1 MQGSCCCQSGKDKP
15 QSAPQGNAGPLRELT
30 PLRPQPVDRLRYFG
44 TGALVFAIWTG
55 CYLVIEPLARLLT
68 QAVPGLSDRAAAAL
82 EFFLYDTAKILLLL
96 LLMVYVI
103 GWLRAGLHVER
114 VRDFLAGRRRV
125 LGYVLGAGFGA
136 ITPFCSCS
144 SIPLFLGFTTSGI
157 PVGITLAFLITSP
170 LINEIAVVLL
180 WGLLG
185 WKLTLVYVLAG
196 LGAGIIGGWF
206 MDVLRAERWLQDYLK
221 ESIASGAAQR
231 PAGAEQ
237 RKMGLRER
245 HLFASGETRSIFRRV
260 WRWVIIG
267 VGAGG
272 PAARLC
278 AGSLVRRASGRGA
291 MVVCPGCGGC
301 GHPALHQRHGYRA
314 RHGEPAAQGPAR
326 GHHTGLLHE
335 RRGGQPAGSAH
346 AAAGHARQAAGPLS
360 GDAAGALF
368 PAGLAAQ
375 RGTGLAAVGY
385 GNVDFNTMNKVN
397 EPYALQPNKQ

>member
-15 QSAPQGNAGPLRELT
+15 QSAPQGNTGPLRELT

-44 TGALVFAIWTG
+44 TAALVFAIWTG

-267 VGAGG
+267 VGLGSLLHGYVPEAWFAEHLGAGQWWSV
-272 PAARLC
+272 PAAVAVGIPLYTNVT
-278 AGSLVRRASGRGA
+278 GIVPVMESLLLKGLPVGTTLAFCMSAVAASLPEVLMLRQVMRGK
-291 MVVCPGCGGC
+291 
-301 GHPALHQRHGYRA
+301 
-314 RHGEPAAQGPAR
+314 
-326 GHHTGLLHE
+326 LL
-335 RRGGQPAGSAH
+335 
-346 AAAGHARQAAGPLS
+346 
-360 GDAAGALF
+360 ALF
-368 PAGLAAQ
+368 L
-375 RGTGLAAVGY
+375 GTLLVLFSLLGWLLNAVQGW
-385 GNVDFNTMNKVN
+385 
-397 EPYALQPNKQ
+397 LL

>member
-1 MQGSCCCQSGKDKP
+1 MQGPCCCQSGKGQP
-15 QSAPQGNAGPLRELT
+15 QASSQGTPGPLRELT

-44 TGALVFAIWTG
+44 TGALVFAVWTG
-55 CYLVIEPLARLLT
+55 CYLAIEPLARLLT
-68 QAVPGLSDRAAAAL
+68 QAVPGLSERAAAAL

-206 MDVLRAERWLQDYLK
+206 MDALRAERWLQDYLK
-221 ESIASGAAQR
+221 ESIASGAAQQSVGT
-231 PAGAEQ
+231 AQ
-237 RKMGLRER
+237 RKIGLRER

-267 VGAGG
+267 VGLGALLHGYVPEAWFAEHLGAGQWWSV
-272 PAARLC
+272 PAAVAVGIPLYTNVT
-278 AGSLVRRASGRGA
+278 GIVPVMESLLLKGLPVGTTLAFCMSAVAASLPEVLMLRQVMRGK
-291 MVVCPGCGGC
+291 
-301 GHPALHQRHGYRA
+301 
-314 RHGEPAAQGPAR
+314 
-326 GHHTGLLHE
+326 LL
-335 RRGGQPAGSAH
+335 
-346 AAAGHARQAAGPLS
+346 
-360 GDAAGALF
+360 ALF
-368 PAGLAAQ
+368 L
-375 RGTGLAAVGY
+375 GTLLVLFSLLGWLLNAVQGW
-385 GNVDFNTMNKVN
+385 
-397 EPYALQPNKQ
+397 LL

>member
-15 QSAPQGNAGPLRELT
+15 QPAPQGNAGPLRELT

-44 TGALVFAIWTG
+44 TGALVFAVWTG
-55 CYLVIEPLARLLT
+55 CYLAIEPLARLLT

-221 ESIASGAAQR
+221 ESIASGAAQQ
-231 PAGAEQ
+231 PIGTAQ
-237 RKMGLRER
+237 RKIGLRER

-267 VGAGG
+267 VGLGALLHGYVPEAWFAEHLGAGQWWSV
-272 PAARLC
+272 PAAVAVGIPLYTNVT
-278 AGSLVRRASGRGA
+278 GIVPVMESLLLKGLPVGTTLAFCMSAVAASLPEVLMLRQVMRGK
-291 MVVCPGCGGC
+291 
-301 GHPALHQRHGYRA
+301 
-314 RHGEPAAQGPAR
+314 
-326 GHHTGLLHE
+326 LL
-335 RRGGQPAGSAH
+335 
-346 AAAGHARQAAGPLS
+346 
-360 GDAAGALF
+360 ALF
-368 PAGLAAQ
+368 L
-375 RGTGLAAVGY
+375 GTLLVLFSLLGWLLNAVKGW
-385 GNVDFNTMNKVN
+385 
-397 EPYALQPNKQ
+397 LL

>member
-1 MQGSCCCQSGKDKP
+1 MQGSCCCQSGKG
-15 QSAPQGNAGPLRELT
+15 QSSPTNNAAPLRELT
-30 PLRPQPVDRLRYFG
+30 PLRPQPVNRLRYFG
-44 TGALVFAIWTG
+44 TGALALAVWTG

-68 QAVPGLSDRAAAAL
+68 QAIPGLSERAAAAL

-196 LGAGIIGGWF
+196 LGAGIVGGWF
-206 MDVLRAERWLQDYLK
+206 MDALRAERWLQDYLK
-221 ESIASGAAQR
+221 ESIASGATQQPAEAAQR
-231 PAGAEQ
+231 
-237 RKMGLRER
+237 KIGLRER

-267 VGAGG
+267 VGLGALLHGYVPEAWFAEHLGAGQWWSV
-272 PAARLC
+272 PAAVAVGIPLYTNVTGIVPVMESLLLKGLPVGTTLAFCMSAVAASLPELLMLRQVMRGRL
-278 AGSLVRRASGRGA
+278 L
-291 MVVCPGCGGC
+291 
-301 GHPALHQRHGYRA
+301 
-314 RHGEPAAQGPAR
+314 
-326 GHHTGLLHE
+326 
-335 RRGGQPAGSAH
+335 
-346 AAAGHARQAAGPLS
+346 
-360 GDAAGALF
+360 ALF
-368 PAGLAAQ
+368 L
-375 RGTGLAAVGY
+375 GTLLVLFSLLGWLLNAVQGR
-385 GNVDFNTMNKVN
+385 
-397 EPYALQPNKQ
+397 LL

>member
-44 TGALVFAIWTG
+44 TGALVFAVWTG
-55 CYLVIEPLARLLT
+55 CYQAIEPLARLLT
-68 QAVPGLSDRAAAAL
+68 QAVPGLSERAAAAL

-221 ESIASGAAQR
+221 ESIASGAAQQ
-231 PAGAEQ
+231 PIGTAQ
-237 RKMGLRER
+237 RKIGLRER
-245 HLFASGETRSIFRRV
+245 HLFAGGETRSIFRRV

-267 VGAGG
+267 VGLGALLHGYVPEAWFAEHLGAGQWWSV
-272 PAARLC
+272 PAAVAVGIPLYTNVT
-278 AGSLVRRASGRGA
+278 GIVPVMESLLLKGLPVGTTLAFCMGAVAASLPEVLMLRQVMRGK
-291 MVVCPGCGGC
+291 
-301 GHPALHQRHGYRA
+301 
-314 RHGEPAAQGPAR
+314 
-326 GHHTGLLHE
+326 LL
-335 RRGGQPAGSAH
+335 
-346 AAAGHARQAAGPLS
+346 
-360 GDAAGALF
+360 ALF
-368 PAGLAAQ
+368 L
-375 RGTGLAAVGY
+375 GTLLVLFSLLGWLLNAVQGW
-385 GNVDFNTMNKVN
+385 
-397 EPYALQPNKQ
+397 LL